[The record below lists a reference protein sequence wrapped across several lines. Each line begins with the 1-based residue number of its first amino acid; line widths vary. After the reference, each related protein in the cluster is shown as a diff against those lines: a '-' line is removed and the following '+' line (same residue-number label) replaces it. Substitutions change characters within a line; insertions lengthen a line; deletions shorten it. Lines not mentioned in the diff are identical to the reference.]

1 MEKGM
6 EFVNLSYF
14 IDKKK
19 AKSQWPVFKEN
30 YYNDKGAEFDA
41 ILKLIDQERLENFI
55 NYIR

>member
-1 MEKGM
+1 M
-6 EFVNLSYF
+6 
-14 IDKKK
+14 
-19 AKSQWPVFKEN
+19 FKEN